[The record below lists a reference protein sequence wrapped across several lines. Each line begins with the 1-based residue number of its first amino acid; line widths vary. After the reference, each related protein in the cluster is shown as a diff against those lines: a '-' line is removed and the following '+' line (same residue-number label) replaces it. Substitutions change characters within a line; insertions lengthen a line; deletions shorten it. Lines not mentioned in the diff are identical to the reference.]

1 MKTRAAVLRAI
12 KTPWSVE
19 DVELDAPRD
28 REVLV
33 RVMAAGLCHSDDHPV
48 QGDMPANLPLI
59 GGHEGAGIV
68 EAVGAGVTRVAPG
81 DRVAFSFLP
90 ECGEC
95 GPCLAGRPES
105 CVKQIEEG
113 TGLQLQDGTARHHAP
128 EGAEDLH
135 LWCSL
140 GTFSEHTVVH
150 ELQVIKIDP
159 DVPFAAAALV
169 SCGVGTGWGAAVRS
183 SQVKR
188 GDVAVV
194 VGLGGLGMSAVQ
206 GFRYA
211 GAKVIVGIDPVV
223 EKHALARKLG
233 ATHTAAS
240 IDEAASLIAELTEGR
255 MAERGVITIGGPG
268 SGALLASIMSLIGR
282 RGRMVMASI
291 SPVSQIDVK
300 LSLIDL
306 TMGEKELVGSIYGH
320 GSAEQDVP
328 ALLALY
334 KSGDLDLDS
343 LITARYTLD
352 QINEGY
358 AAMHA
363 GSNIRGVIDMQS

>member
-1 MKTRAAVLRAI
+1 
-12 KTPWSVE
+12 
-19 DVELDAPRD
+19 
-28 REVLV
+28 
-33 RVMAAGLCHSDDHPV
+33 
-48 QGDMPANLPLI
+48 
-59 GGHEGAGIV
+59 
-68 EAVGAGVTRVAPG
+68 
-81 DRVAFSFLP
+81 
-90 ECGEC
+90 
-95 GPCLAGRPES
+95 
-105 CVKQIEEG
+105 
-113 TGLQLQDGTARHHAP
+113 LQDATARHHSA
-128 EGAEDLH
+128 GTGEDLH

-140 GTFSEHTVVH
+140 GTFSERTVVN

-183 SQVKR
+183 SQVQL
-188 GDVAVV
+188 GDTAVV

-211 GAKVIVGIDPVV
+211 GAANIIGIDPVV
-223 EKHALARKLG
+223 GKHALARKLG
-233 ATHTAAS
+233 ATHTVAS
-240 IDEAASLIAELTEGR
+240 IDEAATVIAGLTDGR

-268 SGALLASIMSLIGR
+268 SGAILASIMALIGR
-282 RGRMVMASI
+282 RGRMVLASI
-291 SPVSQIDVK
+291 SPVAQIDVK

-320 GSAEQDVP
+320 GSAERDVP
-328 ALLALY
+328 ALLELY
-334 KSGDLDLDS
+334 KAGKLDLDS
-343 LITARYTLD
+343 LITAHYSLD

>member
-1 MKTRAAVLRAI
+1 MKTRAAILRAV

-19 DVELDAPRD
+19 EVELDPPRED
-28 REVLV
+28 EVLV
-33 RVMAAGLCHSDDHPV
+33 RVLAAGLCHSDDHAV
-48 QGDMPANLPLI
+48 QGDVPANWPYI

-68 EAVGAGVTRVAPG
+68 EAVGANVTRVAPG
-81 DRVAFSFLP
+81 DHVAFSFLP
-90 ECGEC
+90 ECGVC
-95 GPCLAGRPES
+95 APCLAGHREG

-113 TGLQLQDGTARHHAP
+113 SGLQLQDQTARHHDAAN
-128 EGAEDLH
+128 GEDLF
-135 LWCSL
+135 LFCSL
-140 GTFSEHTVVH
+140 GTFSERTVVH

-159 DVPFAAAALV
+159 DVSFAAAALV

-183 SQVKR
+183 SQVQR
-188 GDVAVV
+188 GDTVVV

-211 GAKVIVGIDPVV
+211 GAANIVGIDPVGG
-223 EKHALARKLG
+223 KHALARKLG
-233 ATHTAAS
+233 ATHTVAS
-240 IDEAASLIAELTEGR
+240 IDEAATVIAGLTNGR

-268 SGALLASIMSLIGR
+268 SGAILASIMALIGR

-291 SPVSQIDVK
+291 SPVAQIDVK

-320 GSAEQDVP
+320 GSAERDVP

-334 KSGDLDLDS
+334 KAGELDLDS
-343 LITARYTLD
+343 LITAHYSLD